1 VSNNLLFQNNATS
14 TLAGAISDVA
24 TAANLAVGTGS
35 RFPNPTGSQYFVMT
49 FTDAATGLLNEI
61 VHVTARTGDVITIVR
76 AQEGTTALNWQ
87 AGDLADSLITAGQLG
102 AMVQTSDL
110 QETAGAYVTDSGSAN
125 SIVATLSPAPASYA
139 DLVGSPIRVRAAATS
154 TGAAVVVNLNSL
166 GSKPVVNQDGSGLAA
181 GQLTAGGIV
190 TITYD
195 GLNFQLG
202 SPLASATP
210 TGTDRSTK
218 IATTQFLDNAFAA
231 MQSLGANG
239 YQKLPGGLILQWGL
253 VSVVGTGGTTW
264 NFPTPFTTA
273 CYGVLAMCNTGSGV
287 AGPTSVLAASS
298 LTLTSALV
306 DFHDDTDVFVVFAVA
321 LGK

>member
-1 VSNNLLFQNNATS
+1 
-14 TLAGAISDVA
+14 
-24 TAANLAVGTGS
+24 
-35 RFPNPTGSQYFVMT
+35 
-49 FTDAATGLLNEI
+49 
-61 VHVTARTGDVITIVR
+61 
-76 AQEGTTALNWQ
+76 
-87 AGDLADSLITAGQLG
+87 
-102 AMVQTSDL
+102 
-110 QETAGAYVTDSGSAN
+110 
-125 SIVATLSPAPASYA
+125 
-139 DLVGSPIRVRAAATS
+139 
-154 TGAAVVVNLNSL
+154 LNSL
-166 GSKPVVNQDGSGLAA
+166 GSTPLLNPDGSTPAA
-181 GQLTAGGIV
+181 GQLVSGGIS
-190 TITYD
+190 TIVYD
-195 GLNFQLG
+195 GTVFQLLDQLY
-202 SPLASATP
+202 SVTP

-218 IATTQFLDNAFAA
+218 IATTQFLDNAFSA

-273 CYGVLAMCNTGSGV
+273 CYGVLAMCNTGSGT